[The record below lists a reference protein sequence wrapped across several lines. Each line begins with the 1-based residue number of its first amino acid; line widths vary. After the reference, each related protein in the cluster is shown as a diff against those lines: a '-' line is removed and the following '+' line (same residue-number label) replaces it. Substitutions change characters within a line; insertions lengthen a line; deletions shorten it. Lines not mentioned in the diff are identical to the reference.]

1 MADEYGFED
10 DEGNAEQERAST
22 LREKLKEANA
32 RAKAAEDLAKENE
45 SLKQQIA
52 VSQAGLTLTEMQRKA
67 LLSVHSGDLSSDGLK
82 QTAQSLGF
90 IAAPE
95 PVPDD
100 PSLAVHA
107 QIAQTAAGAE
117 VVNADR
123 DAEIDAAIDKATTQ
137 EEVLAIY
144 ANSGRPLAQ

>member
-10 DEGNAEQERAST
+10 DEDTQEQEKASS

-32 RAKAAEDLAKENE
+32 RAKAAETLAAENE

-52 VSQAGLTLTEMQRKA
+52 VSQAGLTLTEVQRKA
-67 LLSVHSGDLSSDGLK
+67 LLAVHSGDLNADGLK

-100 PSLAVHA
+100 PSLAVHD

-117 VVNADR
+117 VVTADR
-123 DAEIDAAIDKATTQ
+123 DAEIDAAIQKATTQ
-137 EEVLAIY
+137 EEVMAIY
-144 ANSGRPLAQ
+144 RNSGRPIAG